1 MQATKFIVDNLKQY
15 GFKKFKDTYV
25 FKTTLPNCKFL
36 LTVSISKESAVK
48 TVLIDPALDE
58 EYTLH
63 LNPKSSGKFV
73 GAIKCE
79 YEDILKNIIDK
90 CGAHDTFVS
99 PQVFEI
105 MEYAKNK
112 YQSEVEYLWTE
123 KFNSHDGIL
132 RRHDTNKWFA
142 ALLTCKSKSLTGH
155 DGGLLEIINLH
166 MKNEDLEKLIDNNLY
181 YRAFHMN
188 KKSWISI
195 ILDGRVPSEE
205 IFRRIDISYDLATK
219 K

>member
-1 MQATKFIVDNLKQY
+1 MKATKFILERLKTY
-15 GFKKFKDTYV
+15 GFKKVKDFYV
-25 FKTTLPNCKFL
+25 FKTILPNCKFL
-36 LTVSISKESAVK
+36 LTVSISKDDLLK
-48 TVLIDPALDE
+48 TVLIDPSTDE

-79 YEDILKNIIDK
+79 YEDILKDIVDK
-90 CGAHDTFVS
+90 CGSHDTFVS

-105 MEYAKNK
+105 MAYAREK
-112 YQSEVEYLWTE
+112 YQSDVEYLWTE

-132 RRHDTNKWFA
+132 RRNDSEKWYA
-142 ALLTCKSKSLTGH
+142 ALLTCKSKSLTGKE
-155 DGGLLEIINLH
+155 GGLLELINLH
-166 MKNEDLEKLIDNNLY
+166 MKNEDLEKLVDNNLY

-195 ILDGRVPSEE
+195 ILDGRVPTEE
-205 IFRRIDISYDLATK
+205 ILWRLDISFDLAK